1 MIFNFVRSTTFL
13 TFRAMSSASKC
24 KVTLLPMVA
33 TLRYARV
40 YVSPSNSSNI
50 MTKIEEVVNK
60 KLSLETIL

>member
-1 MIFNFVRSTTFL
+1 
-13 TFRAMSSASKC
+13 MSSASKC

-40 YVSPSNSSNI
+40 YVSPPNSSNI